1 MGIKL
6 YRYRTFK
13 KNWKEEA
20 FDGIVEPSSPLYFN
34 DPYDCDFCFQEDIS
48 DEIHERK
55 DYVEMVKKYIP
66 LRKEE
71 QDRILYADDLE
82 RALRMVFWAHGKS
95 IQGSVKAFLRN
106 DMSEMTNELRD
117 AVRVVCLSETYD
129 SMLMWGHYAMN
140 HAENKNIWSKMKEK
154 LHKYSFLGCLLL
166 AGIVFFTWTDN
177 WQVYT
182 EPLQETYTKGV
193 LLAEQLVEGKWPG
206 ISGEQSDAT
215 GSVSGNVP
223 GENVK
228 TGDTVSDGNQTD
240 QTMGTVQSPAT
251 GEEAAMPET
260 TGTET
265 QDPAATV
272 PVEEIPQEV
281 VYHTVDDSYFDDAVF
296 IGDSRTVGM
305 YEYGGLEETST
316 FYAST
321 GLTVYK
327 MFDSAIVSVPG
338 QKKKITV
345 EEALSEKQFAK
356 IYLMI
361 GINEMGTGTV
371 ESFMKAYGEAVQHL
385 QELQPDAVIYLQAI
399 MKVTTERS
407 EQGDYITNEG
417 IGARNAEIAEL
428 ADDQKIFFL
437 DVNPLIC
444 DETGGMVASYT
455 YDGVHLKAQYIPIWL
470 DFLKEHA
477 VE

>member
-1 MGIKL
+1 
-6 YRYRTFK
+6 
-13 KNWKEEA
+13 
-20 FDGIVEPSSPLYFN
+20 
-34 DPYDCDFCFQEDIS
+34 
-48 DEIHERK
+48 
-55 DYVEMVKKYIP
+55 
-66 LRKEE
+66 
-71 QDRILYADDLE
+71 
-82 RALRMVFWAHGKS
+82 
-95 IQGSVKAFLRN
+95 
-106 DMSEMTNELRD
+106 
-117 AVRVVCLSETYD
+117 
-129 SMLMWGHYAMN
+129 MN

-206 ISGEQSDAT
+206 IFGEQSDAT

-223 GENVK
+223 GENVQ

-240 QTMGTVQSPAT
+240 HTMGTVQSPAM
-251 GEEAAMPET
+251 GEEATMPEA

-316 FYAST
+316 FYAFT

-417 IGARNAEIAEL
+417 IEARNAEIAEL

>member
-1 MGIKL
+1 MLQKL
-6 YRYRTFK
+6 RQWIRKLSF
-13 KNWKEEA
+13 
-20 FDGIVEPSSPLYFN
+20 P
-34 DPYDCDFCFQEDIS
+34 IS
-48 DEIHERK
+48 
-55 DYVEMVKKYIP
+55 
-66 LRKEE
+66 
-71 QDRILYADDLE
+71 
-82 RALRMVFWAHGKS
+82 
-95 IQGSVKAFLRN
+95 
-106 DMSEMTNELRD
+106 
-117 AVRVVCLSETYD
+117 
-129 SMLMWGHYAMN
+129 
-140 HAENKNIWSKMKEK
+140 
-154 LHKYSFLGCLLL
+154 LLL
-166 AGIVFFTWTDN
+166 MGVLFFTWTDN

-182 EPLQETYTKGV
+182 DPLRELYNRGVQLAGGARMGHTSEPGQQDGT
-193 LLAEQLVEGKWPG
+193 
-206 ISGEQSDAT
+206 
-215 GSVSGNVP
+215 VS
-223 GENVK
+223 
-228 TGDTVSDGNQTD
+228 GDTVPE
-240 QTMGTVQSPAT
+240 GTEDPT
-251 GEEAAMPET
+251 GESRTPAVGET
-260 TGTET
+260 SADTQTET
-265 QDPAATV
+265 MTT
-272 PVEEIPQEV
+272 EEPQPTETSEELPKEV

-321 GLTVYK
+321 GLTIYK
-327 MFDSAIVSVPG
+327 MFDSKIVAVPG

-385 QELQPDAVIYLQAI
+385 QQLQPDAVIYLQAI

-407 EQGDYITNEG
+407 GQGDYITNEG
-417 IGARNAEIAEL
+417 IEARNEEIAKL
-428 ADDQKIFFL
+428 ADDEKIYYL

>member
-1 MGIKL
+1 
-6 YRYRTFK
+6 
-13 KNWKEEA
+13 
-20 FDGIVEPSSPLYFN
+20 
-34 DPYDCDFCFQEDIS
+34 
-48 DEIHERK
+48 
-55 DYVEMVKKYIP
+55 
-66 LRKEE
+66 
-71 QDRILYADDLE
+71 
-82 RALRMVFWAHGKS
+82 
-95 IQGSVKAFLRN
+95 
-106 DMSEMTNELRD
+106 
-117 AVRVVCLSETYD
+117 
-129 SMLMWGHYAMN
+129 
-140 HAENKNIWSKMKEK
+140 MKEK

-166 AGIVFFTWTDN
+166 VGVVFFTWTGN
-177 WQVYT
+177 WQIYT
-182 EPLQETYTKGV
+182 EPLQEAYVKGMQ
-193 LLAEQLVEGKWPG
+193 LAESLADGKWP
-206 ISGEQSDAT
+206 E
-215 GSVSGNVP
+215 VSGTQNAGAVSGYVP
-223 GENVK
+223 GETMAAEDAAAAGITQND
-228 TGDTVSDGNQTD
+228 TEDAGSTMQSQTAGGDE
-240 QTMGTVQSPAT
+240 P
-251 GEEAAMPET
+251 
-260 TGTET
+260 GTET
-265 QDPAATV
+265 AAAGTETPDPAATAL
-272 PVEEIPQEV
+272 PEEPQEV
-281 VYHTVDDSYFDDAVF
+281 IYHTVDDSYFDDAVF

-321 GLTVYK
+321 GLTIYK

-407 EQGDYITNEG
+407 EQGDYINNEG
-417 IGARNAEIAEL
+417 IEARNEEIAKL
-428 ADDQKIFFL
+428 ADDRKIFYL
-437 DVNPLIC
+437 DVNPEIC

>member
-1 MGIKL
+1 MGVL
-6 YRYRTFK
+6 
-13 KNWKEEA
+13 
-20 FDGIVEPSSPLYFN
+20 
-34 DPYDCDFCFQEDIS
+34 
-48 DEIHERK
+48 
-55 DYVEMVKKYIP
+55 
-66 LRKEE
+66 
-71 QDRILYADDLE
+71 
-82 RALRMVFWAHGKS
+82 
-95 IQGSVKAFLRN
+95 
-106 DMSEMTNELRD
+106 
-117 AVRVVCLSETYD
+117 
-129 SMLMWGHYAMN
+129 
-140 HAENKNIWSKMKEK
+140 
-154 LHKYSFLGCLLL
+154 
-166 AGIVFFTWTDN
+166 FFTWTDN

-182 EPLQETYTKGV
+182 DPLRELYNRGVQLAGGARMGHTSEPGQQDGT
-193 LLAEQLVEGKWPG
+193 
-206 ISGEQSDAT
+206 
-215 GSVSGNVP
+215 VS
-223 GENVK
+223 
-228 TGDTVSDGNQTD
+228 GDTVPE
-240 QTMGTVQSPAT
+240 GTEDPT
-251 GEEAAMPET
+251 GESQTPAAGET
-260 TGTET
+260 SADTQTET
-265 QDPAATV
+265 MTT
-272 PVEEIPQEV
+272 EEPQPTETSEELPKEV

-321 GLTVYK
+321 GLTIYK
-327 MFDSAIVSVPG
+327 MFDSKIVAVPG

-385 QELQPDAVIYLQAI
+385 QQLQPDAVIYLQAI

-407 EQGDYITNEG
+407 GQGDYITNEG
-417 IGARNAEIAEL
+417 IEARNEEIAKL
-428 ADDQKIFFL
+428 ADDEKIYYL

>member
-1 MGIKL
+1 
-6 YRYRTFK
+6 
-13 KNWKEEA
+13 
-20 FDGIVEPSSPLYFN
+20 
-34 DPYDCDFCFQEDIS
+34 
-48 DEIHERK
+48 
-55 DYVEMVKKYIP
+55 
-66 LRKEE
+66 
-71 QDRILYADDLE
+71 
-82 RALRMVFWAHGKS
+82 
-95 IQGSVKAFLRN
+95 
-106 DMSEMTNELRD
+106 
-117 AVRVVCLSETYD
+117 
-129 SMLMWGHYAMN
+129 MN

-223 GENVK
+223 GENVQ

-240 QTMGTVQSPAT
+240 QTRGTVQSPAT
-251 GEEAAMPET
+251 GEEAAIPET

-265 QDPAATV
+265 QDPTATV
-272 PVEEIPQEV
+272 PVEETPQEV

-327 MFDSAIVSVPG
+327 MFYSAIVSVPG

-345 EEALSEKQFAK
+345 EEALSEMQFAK

-417 IGARNAEIAEL
+417 IEARNAEIAKL
-428 ADDQKIFFL
+428 ADDRKIFFL

>member
-1 MGIKL
+1 MLQKL
-6 YRYRTFK
+6 RQWIRKLSF
-13 KNWKEEA
+13 
-20 FDGIVEPSSPLYFN
+20 P
-34 DPYDCDFCFQEDIS
+34 IS
-48 DEIHERK
+48 
-55 DYVEMVKKYIP
+55 
-66 LRKEE
+66 
-71 QDRILYADDLE
+71 
-82 RALRMVFWAHGKS
+82 
-95 IQGSVKAFLRN
+95 
-106 DMSEMTNELRD
+106 
-117 AVRVVCLSETYD
+117 
-129 SMLMWGHYAMN
+129 
-140 HAENKNIWSKMKEK
+140 
-154 LHKYSFLGCLLL
+154 LLL
-166 AGIVFFTWTDN
+166 MGVLFFTWTDN

-182 EPLQETYTKGV
+182 DPLRELYNRGV
-193 LLAEQLVEGKWPG
+193 QLAGGARMGHTSE
-206 ISGEQSDAT
+206 SGQQDGT
-215 GSVSGNVP
+215 VS
-223 GENVK
+223 
-228 TGDTVSDGNQTD
+228 GDTVPE
-240 QTMGTVQSPAT
+240 GTEDPT
-251 GEEAAMPET
+251 GESRTPAVGET
-260 TGTET
+260 SADTQTET
-265 QDPAATV
+265 MTT
-272 PVEEIPQEV
+272 EEPQPIEPSEELPKEV

-321 GLTVYK
+321 GLTIYK
-327 MFDSAIVSVPG
+327 MFDSKIVAVPG

-385 QELQPDAVIYLQAI
+385 QQLQPDAVIYLQAI

-407 EQGDYITNEG
+407 GQGDYITNEG
-417 IGARNAEIAEL
+417 IEARNEEIAKL
-428 ADDQKIFFL
+428 ADDEKIFYL

-455 YDGVHLKAQYIPIWL
+455 YDGVHLKARYIPIWL

>member
-1 MGIKL
+1 MLQKL
-6 YRYRTFK
+6 RQWIRKLSF
-13 KNWKEEA
+13 
-20 FDGIVEPSSPLYFN
+20 P
-34 DPYDCDFCFQEDIS
+34 IS
-48 DEIHERK
+48 
-55 DYVEMVKKYIP
+55 
-66 LRKEE
+66 
-71 QDRILYADDLE
+71 
-82 RALRMVFWAHGKS
+82 
-95 IQGSVKAFLRN
+95 
-106 DMSEMTNELRD
+106 
-117 AVRVVCLSETYD
+117 
-129 SMLMWGHYAMN
+129 
-140 HAENKNIWSKMKEK
+140 
-154 LHKYSFLGCLLL
+154 LLL
-166 AGIVFFTWTDN
+166 MGVLFFTWTDN

-182 EPLQETYTKGV
+182 DPLRELYNRGVQLAGGARMGHTSEPGQQDGT
-193 LLAEQLVEGKWPG
+193 
-206 ISGEQSDAT
+206 
-215 GSVSGNVP
+215 VS
-223 GENVK
+223 
-228 TGDTVSDGNQTD
+228 GDTVPE
-240 QTMGTVQSPAT
+240 GTEDPT
-251 GEEAAMPET
+251 GESQTPAAGET
-260 TGTET
+260 SADTQTET
-265 QDPAATV
+265 MTT
-272 PVEEIPQEV
+272 EEPQPTETSEELPKEV

-321 GLTVYK
+321 GLTIYK
-327 MFDSAIVSVPG
+327 MFDSKIVAVPG

-385 QELQPDAVIYLQAI
+385 QQLQPDAVIYLQAI

-407 EQGDYITNEG
+407 GQGDYITNEG
-417 IGARNAEIAEL
+417 IEARNEEIAKL
-428 ADDQKIFFL
+428 ADDEKIYYL

-455 YDGVHLKAQYIPIWL
+455 YDGVHLKARYIPIWL